1 MEQKLIGKTALVTG
15 AARGLGR
22 TYALHLAR
30 LGADVGV
37 IDVDLESWRA
47 YEQEAAAMTAPTT
60 MDEIRALGRRSA
72 GAPADVGDFR
82 QVEAAV
88 SAIVAE
94 LGDIDILVC
103 NAGGGIGGQK
113 ENPASAMDLEQYH
126 AVIDRNLHGTVNT
139 VTAVAPMMKRRRSG
153 RIVTVC
159 SQAGIGITREGTFAH
174 YGTAKAAIRQYTQYL
189 SADLGPFGI
198 NVNCLAPGFIMTA
211 RISDLFMSSPEAPTY
226 IAHTSLRRFGTPD
239 DCAKVVEFLVTD
251 LSDFVTGACID
262 VTGGTVD
269 KLAF

>member
-1 MEQKLIGKTALVTG
+1 MEQKLKGKVALVTG

-22 TYALHLAR
+22 SYALRLAA

-37 IDVDLESWRA
+37 IDIDLQSWRA
-47 YEQEAAAMTAPTT
+47 FEQEAAAMTAPTT
-60 MDEIRALGRRSA
+60 MDEVRALGCRSA
-72 GAPADVGDFR
+72 GALADVASFA
-82 QVEAAV
+82 QVQAAV
-88 SAIVAE
+88 AAIVAE
-94 LGDIDILVC
+94 LGEIDILVC

-113 ENPASAMDLEQYH
+113 ENAASCMDLQQYH

-139 VTAVAPMMKRRRSG
+139 VTAVAPMMKRKGSG

-159 SQAGIGITREGTFAH
+159 SQAGLGVTREGTFAH

-189 SADLGPFGI
+189 SADLGPYGI

-211 RISDLFMSSPEAPTY
+211 RISDLFMNNPESPDY
-226 IAHTSLRRFGTPD
+226 IAHTSLRRFGTPEE
-239 DCAKVVEFLVTD
+239 CAKVVEFLVTD

-262 VTGGTVD
+262 VTGGAID